1 MQCSGRLEWC
11 LYCRV
16 LPFSHC
22 YSQGKGEMTSRIQA
36 RANIERVWSEF
47 IPSSAK
53 QDFIHNIQKRLDLL
67 TVRTLL
73 ERISKHCEWRS
84 ELESSTIL
92 CIGAGDWRLETRRN
106 LDIPGSWDTAGDT
119 DRAERGQRRA
129 AELSPDTGGHPT
141 LTTPRTHQHR
151 GHYQFILLGG
161 YCLRCIFIALA
172 KVNKCNQQE
181 IYLIPA
187 CHIPKKEVS

>member
-1 MQCSGRLEWC
+1 MQCWGRLEWC

-22 YSQGKGEMTSRIQA
+22 YSQGKGAKPILSVFEA
-36 RANIERVWSEF
+36 FRVYSF
-47 IPSSAK
+47 
-53 QDFIHNIQKRLDLL
+53 
-67 TVRTLL
+67 
-73 ERISKHCEWRS
+73 ISKTRLYSQYSEKARSFDHKNFAWKDLETLWISCTWRS
-84 ELESSTIL
+84 ELENSTIL

-172 KVNKCNQQE
+172 KVNKCNQQD